1 MKTEKTLAPDMTP
14 TSGLP
19 FASRQCDVDSLDFF
33 QSGASPEIE
42 AMNQALGG
50 NPVRASA
57 VDFAQRVNCR
67 NERLSAFV
75 DVLKTVEDL
84 LKWAH
89 RGGSPDGLAAVH
101 CFSRATSMLSL
112 SVESLEIMTDEL
124 YGDMTDF
131 CKLAVDDQT
140 SGAALAR
147 SGT

>member
-1 MKTEKTLAPDMTP
+1 MKTKKALAPDMTP
-14 TSGLP
+14 TSDLP
-19 FASRQCDVDSLDFF
+19 FAARQCDVESLEFF

-42 AMNQALGG
+42 VMDQALGA
-50 NPVRASA
+50 NPVRAAA

-89 RGGSPDGLAAVH
+89 RGGSSDGLAAGH
-101 CFSRATSMLSL
+101 CFSRATSMLGL
-112 SVESLEIMTDEL
+112 SIESLEIMTDEL

-131 CKLAVDDQT
+131 CKSVTDVHK
-140 SGAALAR
+140 G
-147 SGT
+147 GTA